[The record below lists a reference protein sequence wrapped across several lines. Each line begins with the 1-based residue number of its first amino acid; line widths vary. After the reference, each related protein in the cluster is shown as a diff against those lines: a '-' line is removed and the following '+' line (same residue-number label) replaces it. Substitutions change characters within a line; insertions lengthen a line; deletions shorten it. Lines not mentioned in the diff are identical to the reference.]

1 MPVLI
6 LERWMLAA
14 LLIISTCTAGISAF
28 SQKLDIGIFY
38 SQKPKSLSITHGS
51 GVYDFYDDSA
61 LIFTMKKEDVVHVEI
76 LNSQIQVKKN
86 NTEHWLTNTLFIY
99 ERVENSDLSFQCLIP
114 SVKKTRRYMNNFEI
128 SGTSNGTL
136 CVINKVDIKNY
147 LAGVIESEGGGGK
160 HVEYY
165 KVQAVLSRTYALD
178 HLTKHGKDGFS
189 LCDDVHCQA
198 YHSMMRFTPTI
209 KTAVDAT
216 DGIVMIDQHYN
227 LADGYF
233 FANCGGQTSESDFVW
248 NVSLPWCKSVRDTF
262 CIHSKQAVWSKK
274 IPAEKWKSFLNKNFG
289 YPVNDSLIGN
299 AIYYFNQPVRYAFF
313 LSPHFGIPL
322 RDLREEFKLKSTWFS
337 CHLEGTELV
346 LQGKGF
352 GHGVGLCQEGAMRMA
367 QLGFSFEQI
376 LKFYFTGVDFFDY
389 AQLSFFN
396 QKIQSDYG
404 L

>member
-1 MPVLI
+1 
-6 LERWMLAA
+6 MLAA

-178 HLTKHGKDGFS
+178 HLTKHSKDGFS

-274 IPAEKWKSFLNKNFG
+274 FPRKN
-289 YPVNDSLIGN
+289 GN
-299 AIYYFNQPVRYAFF
+299 RF
-313 LSPHFGIPL
+313 
-322 RDLREEFKLKSTWFS
+322 
-337 CHLEGTELV
+337 
-346 LQGKGF
+346 
-352 GHGVGLCQEGAMRMA
+352 
-367 QLGFSFEQI
+367 
-376 LKFYFTGVDFFDY
+376 
-389 AQLSFFN
+389 
-396 QKIQSDYG
+396 
-404 L
+404 